1 MNFKCVLLTVCGEGG
16 GGRQVRGEGGGGKRV
31 RVTQREK
38 DKLRGDIE
46 EGGGGGETDIEKN

>member
-1 MNFKCVLLTVCGEGG
+1 MRDTRCGEGG
-16 GGRQVRGEGGGGKRV
+16 GASSEGGGGGGKRV

-46 EGGGGGETDIEKN
+46 EGGGGETDIEKN

>member
-1 MNFKCVLLTVCGEGG
+1 MGKGG
-16 GGRQVRGEGGGGKRV
+16 GLQVRGEGGGKRV

-46 EGGGGGETDIEKN
+46 EGGGGRNRHREKLTEGKRNSNQE

>member
-1 MNFKCVLLTVCGEGG
+1 MRDTRCGEGG
-16 GGRQVRGEGGGGKRV
+16 GGRQVRGEGGGKRV

-46 EGGGGGETDIEKN
+46 EGGGGETDIEKN